1 MAVAAESQ
9 DDGAGTS
16 SAPAAAP
23 PTGGRSFDR
32 GVPRED
38 LRVTWSAIDAL
49 TSLKHRSSNPPSAAL
64 IRRKIDALSLP
75 ATETLGVLVD
85 LFFAIAEKKCRLS
98 PRQVDGLTWAVK
110 CFPENTATEVA
121 DVHARREVVSA
132 TAVKAAWFEAGHI
145 LRLGIES
152 LTAAR
157 VHGIP
162 LVPIAT
168 DRHTKAVAVLE
179 EGKPG
184 CEKAALE
191 MLGNGDAVVLKGRS
205 FVSSKGLLTGT
216 ALCVAVME
224 RLDNICCGRCRRVVD
239 VGKISICSRCGDQ
252 LVCKACS
259 VGGKSC
265 AWHESE
271 CKRVRG
277 GVRAMAQSLIPS
289 LRESARHVAVVQLD
303 TRGLMVPMSIS
314 SIGSPLTPSSL
325 WESISR
331 CSTIV
336 TPTDAVVYWRLL
348 VAFLADPDGDEQ
360 VSLIGHGDY
369 LYNVRPAE
377 HAVEADKQP
386 AGPARRAPT
395 HLSEKRRLRKGL
407 KLAERKAKEEA
418 RAAAESLATG
428 EANAVLER
436 QSARPDATSAML
448 TSVLTKRGGTASPEV
463 VARTRARRDSLK
475 AIERD
480 ARKPAKAKP
489 EEPNSTEQVRIGG
502 DQTNDRLKAALLLQR
517 RVRAWIRCGKKARRK
532 QRNRAAKRIQ
542 SSVQT
547 WRLLRV
553 EVKSLIAATAASS
566 GSVGI
571 DCEEPSVAD
580 EPEPLKPAST
590 EPIAAECAIC
600 LDNDAE
606 FAAVPCGH
614 RCLCASCSKTVTHC
628 PMCRA
633 QMSAVLRIFI

>member
-23 PTGGRSFDR
+23 PTGGHSFDR

-64 IRRKIDALSLP
+64 IRRKIDALSLS
-75 ATETLGVLVD
+75 ALDSFGVLVD
-85 LFFAIAEKKCRLS
+85 LLFKMAEKQCRLS

-121 DVHARREVVSA
+121 HVHARREVVSA
-132 TAVKAAWFEAGHI
+132 RAVEAARFEASHI

-191 MLGNGDAVVLKGRS
+191 MLGVGDAVVLKDRS

-252 LVCKACS
+252 LVCKACL
-259 VGGKSC
+259 VGGECC

-289 LRESARHVAVVQLD
+289 LRQSARHVAVVQLD

-336 TPTDAVVYWRLL
+336 SPADAVVYWRLL

-360 VSLIGHGDY
+360 VSIIGHGDY
-369 LYNVRPAE
+369 LYNVKPAD
-377 HAVEADKQP
+377 HAVEVDKQP
-386 AGPARRAPT
+386 AGPARRAPN
-395 HLSEKRRLRKGL
+395 HLSEKRRFRKGL

-418 RAAAESLATG
+418 RAAAESVATG

-436 QSARPDATSAML
+436 QSARSDATSAML

-475 AIERD
+475 AIERG
-480 ARKPAKAKP
+480 ARKPAKAKR
-489 EEPNSTEQVRIGG
+489 EEPNSDGQVRISG
-502 DQTNDRLKAALLLQR
+502 DLTNDRFDAALLLQR
-517 RVRAWIRCGKKARRK
+517 HVRAWLRCRKKARRK

-542 SSVQT
+542 SSVRT
-547 WRLLRV
+547 WLRLRV
-553 EVKSLIAATAASS
+553 VAKPYIAITATSS
-566 GSVGI
+566 GSTGA
-571 DCEEPSVAD
+571 DGEEPGPPKP
-580 EPEPLKPAST
+580 EPPKPEPLG
-590 EPIAAECAIC
+590 EPVTAECAIC
-600 LDNDAE
+600 LDDDAQY
-606 FAAVPCGH
+606 AAVPCGH
-614 RCLCASCSKTVTHC
+614 RCLCANCSKTISQC
-628 PMCRA
+628 PVCRTR
-633 QMSAVLRIFI
+633 MTAVLRVFV